1 MKTLEQESEEAT
13 EEFYHVEDT
22 ENMVEIPSSIKT
34 VENRRIWAYQNGY
47 TTIGYHSF
55 IWYAYNN

>member
-1 MKTLEQESEEAT
+1 MKELRQESEEAMQ
-13 EEFYHVEDT
+13 EFYSIKDST
-22 ENMVEIPSSIKT
+22 GMVEIPSSIKT

-47 TTIGYHSF
+47 TTIGYYNF